1 MTAKQSLMRM
11 LIQAAE
17 NGVGFSIEADKVEN
31 DLPVDWRDRVRA
43 AAGVE
48 DLDVPF
54 VFFQE
59 GRIEAQFNFPPEEE
73 SEA

>member
-1 MTAKQSLMRM
+1 MSEKQSLMRM

-17 NGVGFSIEADKVEN
+17 IGVGFSMDAEKVEN

-48 DLDVPF
+48 DIDVPF
-54 VFFQE
+54 VFFQD
-59 GRIEAQFNFPPEEE
+59 GKVEAQFNFPPEDEKE
-73 SEA
+73 